1 MTIFLATISILLIA
15 AAVAGSSIISKKSIP
30 MSVCDT
36 ADYTNWPLRT
46 AWYVLMM
53 SAIVT
58 AAAPLM
64 KATGPNTQ
72 FLVWIVGASAL
83 MAVVCTFGDEKIDFV
98 CYTIATIAFYLAGLA
113 LLLCNTWWLAVL
125 PIGVFVYS
133 IIKKETLYWRLYTTT
148 SFVLALY
155 IYALTR

>member
-1 MTIFLATISILLIA
+1 MMTLLATISILLIA
-15 AAVAGSSIISKKSIP
+15 TAVIVSSILNKKEIP
-30 MSVCDT
+30 MSFCDT

-64 KATGPNTQ
+64 KATGPDTQ

-113 LLLCNTWWLAVL
+113 LLLCNTWWLLFL
-125 PIGVFVYS
+125 PVGAIVYS
-133 IIKKETLYWRLYTTT
+133 IVRKDLHWRLYTTT
-148 SFVLALY
+148 AFVLALY

>member
-1 MTIFLATISILLIA
+1 MTTFLATISILLIA
-15 AAVAGSSIISKKSIP
+15 TAVIGSSILSKKSIP

-36 ADYTNWPLRT
+36 AEYTNWPLRT
-46 AWYVLMM
+46 VWYVLMM

-58 AAAPLM
+58 AAFPLM
-64 KATGPNTQ
+64 KATDPDTQ
-72 FLVWIVGASAL
+72 FLVWVTCASAL
-83 MAVVCTFGDEKIDFV
+83 MAVVCTFGDEKIDYI

-133 IIKKETLYWRLYTTT
+133 IIKEETLYWRLYTTT
-148 SFVLALY
+148 AFVLALY
-155 IYALTR
+155 IYTLCN

>member
-1 MTIFLATISILLIA
+1 MTTLLATISILLIA
-15 AAVAGSSIISKKSIP
+15 TAVIGSSILSKKSIP

-36 ADYTNWPLRT
+36 AEYTNWPLRT
-46 AWYVLMM
+46 VWYALMM

-58 AAAPLM
+58 AAFPLM
-64 KATGPNTQ
+64 KATDPDTQ
-72 FLVWIVGASAL
+72 FLVWIVCASAL

-133 IIKKETLYWRLYTTT
+133 IIKEETLYWRLYTTT
-148 SFVLALY
+148 AFVLALY

>member
-1 MTIFLATISILLIA
+1 MTTFLATISILLIA
-15 AAVAGSSIISKKSIP
+15 TAVIGSSILSKKSIP
-30 MSVCDT
+30 MSFCDT

-46 AWYVLMM
+46 VWYALMM

-58 AAAPLM
+58 AADPLM
-64 KATGPNTQ
+64 KATDPDTQ
-72 FLVWIVGASAL
+72 FLVWIVCASAL
-83 MAVVCTFGDEKIDFV
+83 MAVVSTFGDEKIDFI
-98 CYTIATIAFYLAGLA
+98 CYTIATIVFYMAGLA
-113 LLLCNTWWLAVL
+113 LMLCNTWWLAVL
-125 PIGVFVYS
+125 PVGVFVYS